1 MLMFPSELTAW
12 QRKHKLDTLEKEN
25 NLKSI
30 LLSILK
36 LLSVTIQNI
45 PTERLDGVFVC
56 WTESA
61 RTHIHLRLTS
71 LCYNLCRCVSG
82 G

>member
-1 MLMFPSELTAW
+1 MLMFLSELTAW

-36 LLSVTIQNI
+36 LLTVTV
-45 PTERLDGVFVC
+45 R
-56 WTESA
+56 
-61 RTHIHLRLTS
+61 H
-71 LCYNLCRCVSG
+71 SG
-82 G
+82 HSP